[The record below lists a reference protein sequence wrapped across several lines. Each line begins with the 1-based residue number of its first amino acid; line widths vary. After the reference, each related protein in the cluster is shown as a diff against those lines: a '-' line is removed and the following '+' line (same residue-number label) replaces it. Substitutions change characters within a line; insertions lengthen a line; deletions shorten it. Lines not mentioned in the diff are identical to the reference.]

1 MEDDTTLK
9 IFSWN
14 INGIRSVREDFLERV
29 TATSA
34 NIICIQET
42 KVTRDMLE
50 ESVAVLPGFTSY
62 FAFSRRRTGY
72 SGVATFC
79 RTDST
84 PLQAEEGITGIF
96 RVKDGLE
103 DGDDVGKE
111 FTNDE
116 LRRLDAEG
124 RCVITRHR
132 VFTKEGVEKFLVLF
146 NLYCPRADPE
156 RPERKQLQ
164 LKFYKALDIRANRL
178 RERGDFVV
186 IVGDINCSHRQI
198 DHCDPGEGFEARA
211 GRRFLSHFLE
221 GGDEKGEQEKHED
234 DIEEEW
240 QCESVTVPQK
250 QFLDSFRLFH
260 PKRESAF
267 TCWHTALNCRETN
280 YGTRLDYVF
289 IDKLLKEHIE
299 DSDILPEV
307 MGSDHCP
314 VQAVF
319 KLRVDPAEKPPAA
332 ATKYFPEFSGKQQN
346 LKNFF
351 QPAEKNKMEVKR
363 PLQGC
368 EKNKKTKQQKSI
380 QSFFKSERSI
390 ENNNKQD
397 KLEKES
403 DTKILSEAP
412 LSSSNASNFR
422 VTTNASSDAWK
433 SLMKGPPVPKC
444 RHGEDCHKK
453 VVTKK
458 GINLGRHF
466 WSCKRGEGRAGD
478 KEASCDFFKWMK

>member
-1 MEDDTTLK
+1 MEDDTVLK

-14 INGIRSVREDFLERV
+14 INGIRSVREDFTERV

-50 ESVAVLPGFTSY
+50 ESVAVLPGFSSY

-79 RTDST
+79 RSDAT
-84 PLQAEEGITGIF
+84 PVQAEEGITGMF
-96 RVKDGLE
+96 RVKDGVEGGE
-103 DGDDVGKE
+103 DVNKE

-124 RCVITRHR
+124 RCVMTRHKVKTR
-132 VFTKEGVEKFLVLF
+132 EGREKFLVLF

-156 RPERKQLQ
+156 RPERKELQ
-164 LKFYKALDIRANRL
+164 LKFYRALDIRANRL

-186 IVGDINCSHRQI
+186 IVGDINTSHKQL
-198 DHCDPGEGFEARA
+198 DHCDPSEDFGDRP
-211 GRRFLSHFLE
+211 GRRFLDHFLE
-221 GGDEKGEQEKHED
+221 GSEAEEEKSEDKDE
-234 DIEEEW
+234 IEEAW
-240 QCESVTVPQK
+240 QCESVSVPHN
-250 QFLDSFRLFH
+250 QFLDSFRIFH

-280 YGTRLDYVF
+280 YGTRIDYVF
-289 IDKLLKEHIE
+289 IDKLLKDHIE

-314 VQAVF
+314 VQAIF
-319 KLRVDPAEKPPAA
+319 KLKVEPALKPPAA

-346 LKNFF
+346 LRNFF
-351 QPAEKNKMEVKR
+351 QPADKNKMANKR
-363 PLQGC
+363 PNDGC
-368 EKNKKTKQQKSI
+368 DKNSKKAKQQKSI
-380 QSFFKSERSI
+380 QSFFKSERSA
-390 ENNNKQD
+390 ENNNADD
-397 KLEKES
+397 KLEKEGN
-403 DTKILSEAP
+403 KKSETP
-412 LSSSNASNFR
+412 LAQNLDNFR
-422 VTTNASSDAWK
+422 VTTNASSGAWK
-433 SLMKGPPVPKC
+433 NLMKGPPVPKC
-444 RHGEDCHKK
+444 KHNEECHKLI
-453 VVTKK
+453 VTKK

-466 WSCKRGEGRAGD
+466 WACKRGTGRVGD
-478 KEASCDFFKWMK
+478 KEASCDFFKWLK